1 MFETLNVK
9 EGMCSHVCKCASDT
23 ELIIDRRTKIQV
35 TLRERLSTDRL
46 AARVCVIMSSVS
58 YTWIG

>member
-46 AARVCVIMSSVS
+46 AARVCVIM
-58 YTWIG
+58 